1 MEKRLRADRR
11 KKPTNPISFASL
23 LFGRRQGMRRAAD
36 PIRYT
41 DQYSAKL
48 LFPILFI
55 MLMCSFD
62 AGATLLHIEK
72 KVASEAN
79 PIMAYLIDV
88 SPMKFFMIK
97 YFSTFLGVLILMT
110 HQ

>member
-1 MEKRLRADRR
+1 
-11 KKPTNPISFASL
+11 
-23 LFGRRQGMRRAAD
+23 
-36 PIRYT
+36 
-41 DQYSAKL
+41 L

-110 HQ
+110 HQWFPRVKTALWGVVVCYLIIGVFHVFIIAERW